1 VNVVAALG
9 IHDLFDKL
17 SRFQSGYSTSFIMST
32 NYRRPPML
40 IHRISGYS
48 ALMLFASLFSAD
60 ADVFLKQK
68 HHTDAYTIM
77 NQEMPATDKVV
88 SIWYTKDKARMDQ
101 TADTSIIFRLDKKT
115 MTLLCHRTK
124 TYTEMPLADISS
136 MMANAMGE
144 DDEMDAEAKSQAAAM
159 MQQMAAMMKPTVTVK
174 ETADTKKIK
183 NWNTRKYLLTTSIA
197 GVTANSEVWACP
209 DIKADYA
216 FYNKLM
222 NVYVAK
228 MPGAEA
234 VTKEIEKIKGFMVLL
249 TSSSNVMGATV
260 NMVQE
265 LLEIKENAAPPA
277 GGYEVPAGYKKS
289 GK

>member
-1 VNVVAALG
+1 
-9 IHDLFDKL
+9 
-17 SRFQSGYSTSFIMST
+17 
-32 NYRRPPML
+32 ML
-40 IHRISGYS
+40 IHRISGC
-48 ALMLFASLFSAD
+48 AAFLLIVSLFPAN

-77 NQEMPATDKVV
+77 NQAVPASDRVV
-88 SIWYTKDKARMDQ
+88 SIWYTKDKARIDQ
-101 TADTSIIFRLDKKT
+101 TSDTTVIFRLDKKT
-115 MTLLCHRTK
+115 MTVLCHRTK
-124 TYTEMPLADISS
+124 TYAEMPLGDISS
-136 MMANAMGE
+136 MMADAMGE

-174 ETADTKKIK
+174 ETAETKKIK
-183 NWNTRKYLLTTSIA
+183 TWNTRKYLLTTSVA
-197 GVTANSEVWACP
+197 GVTANSEVWACA

-228 MPGAEA
+228 MPGADA

-249 TSSSNVMGATV
+249 SSSSQVMGASIK
-260 NMVQE
+260 MEQE
-265 LLEIKENAAPPA
+265 LLEIKENAASPA
-277 GGYEVPAGYKKS
+277 GGYEVPAGYKKT

>member
-1 VNVVAALG
+1 MSMHRMLG
-9 IHDLFDKL
+9 C
-17 SRFQSGYSTSFIMST
+17 SAFILMAI
-32 NYRRPPML
+32 L
-40 IHRISGYS
+40 VS
-48 ALMLFASLFSAD
+48 AN

-77 NQEMPATDKVV
+77 NQAIPASDRVV
-88 SIWYTKDKARMDQ
+88 SIWYTKDKARIDQ
-101 TADTSIIFRLDKKT
+101 TSDTTVIFQLDKKT
-115 MTLLCHRTK
+115 MTILCHRTK
-124 TYTEMPLADISS
+124 TYAEMPVQDISA
-136 MMANAMGE
+136 MMADAMGK

-174 ETADTKKIK
+174 ETAETKKIK
-183 NWNTRKYLLTTSIA
+183 TWNTRKYLLTTSVG

-209 DIKADYA
+209 DIKVDYA

-249 TSSSNVMGATV
+249 SSSSNVMGASIK
-260 NMVQE
+260 MEQE

-277 GGYEVPAGYKKS
+277 GGYEVPAGYKKT

>member
-1 VNVVAALG
+1 MLMHRIFGCAV
-9 IHDLFDKL
+9 F
-17 SRFQSGYSTSFIMST
+17 
-32 NYRRPPML
+32 ML
-40 IHRISGYS
+40 I
-48 ALMLFASLFSAD
+48 ASLFSAN

-77 NQEMPATDKVV
+77 NQAVPASDRVV
-88 SIWYTKDKARMDQ
+88 SVWYTKDKARIDQ
-101 TADTSIIFRLDKKT
+101 ASDTTVIFLLDKKA
-115 MTLLCHRTK
+115 MIMLCHKDK
-124 TYTEMPLADISS
+124 TYAEMPLADIST
-136 MMANAMGE
+136 MMADAMGK

-174 ETADTKKIK
+174 ETAETKKIK
-183 NWNTRKYLLTTSIA
+183 NWNTRKYLLTTSIG
-197 GVTANSEVWACP
+197 GVMANSEVWACA

-228 MPGAEA
+228 MPGADA
-234 VTKEIEKIKGFMVLL
+234 VMKEIEKIKGFMVLL
-249 TSSSNVMGATV
+249 SSSSNVMGSSV
-260 NMVQE
+260 KMVQE

-277 GGYEVPAGYKKS
+277 GGYEVPAGYKKT